1 MWEKWEKLTTAN
13 DYHINIT
20 YGTEEKAK
28 LISGNLTKESY
39 NKIIFN
45 YNLIGSLL
53 NNIKNEMINKIANS
67 SPNEINIYSSVNII
81 IFYRKSLGFYF

>member
-1 MWEKWEKLTTAN
+1 MKKILESNLAKLANNLPVEEWVWEKWEKLTSAN

-28 LISGNLTKESY
+28 LIAGNLTKESY

-45 YNLIGSLL
+45 LI
-53 NNIKNEMINKIANS
+53 
-67 SPNEINIYSSVNII
+67 
-81 IFYRKSLGFYF
+81 